1 MTHISTKSGAMGA
14 AITGMAA
21 ITLSIAASG
30 AALAQDGAA
39 DRANNPQA
47 SGQTPA
53 EAAEADAAAAAAAET
68 QARIYLNAQQAYLA
82 GLQTSDGWY
91 TMEGGLRWRYLEYVG
106 RGERPTA
113 ADTVTVHYAGT
124 FIDGESFDS
133 SYERGQPAT
142 FPLSGLIPAWEMAIP
157 QMRVGETIEIAAPAD
172 LAYGPRGRGPIPG
185 GATLVFKV
193 ELLGIAG
200 R

>member
-1 MTHISTKSGAMGA
+1 MTHISTKAGAMGA

-21 ITLSIAASG
+21 IALSIAASG

-39 DRANNPQA
+39 DRANKPQA
-47 SGQTPA
+47 STQTAA
-53 EAAEADAAAAAAAET
+53 EAAEAEAAAET

-82 GLQTSDGWY
+82 GLQASDGWY
-91 TMEGGLRWRYLEYVG
+91 TMEGGLRWRYVEYVG

>member
-21 ITLSIAASG
+21 IALSIAASG

-53 EAAEADAAAAAAAET
+53 EAAEAEAAAAAET

-157 QMRVGETIEIAAPAD
+157 QMRVGETSEIAAPAG